1 MKNIRVKYKYTTLLP
16 YKETDE
22 EEEES
27 SDYKVAATI
36 SNDNGSLKHLLDS
49 LSYNSKIGEIVNLDY
64 EVIDITKENKFLL
77 NE

>member
-16 YKETDE
+16 YKETEDDE
-22 EEEES
+22 NSE
-27 SDYKVAATI
+27 YKVAATI
-36 SNDNGSLKHLLDS
+36 SNDNGSLMHLLDS

-64 EVIDITKENKFLL
+64 EILDITNENKFLL